1 VLLGVLVMSA
11 SLYLLD
17 ANRALDDIAKFGP
30 ESRARL

>member
-1 VLLGVLVMSA
+1 MSA

-17 ANRALDDIAKFGP
+17 ANRALDEIDKFGP